1 VGIIVILVSFVAAGA
16 LYQAVGAARSVRRFP
31 APGALVDVGGHRL
44 HIMCLGHGKPTV
56 LLESGIAASSL
67 SWARGQPEVAKF
79 TQVCAYD
86 RAGLAWSDPATH
98 PRTLRRIVGELHT
111 VLTRAAAHG
120 PHVMVGHS
128 FGCFI
133 VRAYAAWNPGEVGGM
148 VLLDP
153 PSEWLRMTPHRAQM
167 LWGGIQLSRFGALLA
182 RLGVVRVC
190 LALLTGG
197 TPGIPRRFVKI
208 FGPTTARTLERL
220 VGEVRKLPRDVHPVV
235 QALWCQPKC
244 SRAMADHLRA
254 LESSGAEI
262 VGLDPLAD
270 MPLVVISSGDQP
282 PEQIAEHQ
290 ALACLS
296 GKGRHLVA
304 AKSGHWIQFDQPE
317 LVVTAIQEVVEAAR
331 RPQRRA
337 MP

>member
-1 VGIIVILVSFVAAGA
+1 VGIIVILVSLVAAGA
-16 LYQAVGAARSVRRFP
+16 LYQAVGAARSVRRFS

-67 SWARGQPEVAKF
+67 SWARVQPEVAKF

-153 PSEWLRMTPHRAQM
+153 PSEWLRMTPHRAHM

-244 SRAMADHLRA
+244 FRAMADHLRA